1 MSGKDLYNQKPEQ
14 SEELGGEEPGLL
26 PVAGRWLGLG
36 VEFGGVIGIFTWAG
50 YWADRKL
57 GSSPWLMVAG
67 LMVGFVGMTYLLY
80 KETRDLHK

>member
-1 MSGKDLYNQKPEQ
+1 MCNKDLNNQRLEQ
-14 SEELGGEEPGLL
+14 PGESGEKEPRLL
-26 PVAGRWLGLG
+26 PGAGRWLGLG

-57 GSSPWLMVAG
+57 GSSPWLMVTG

-80 KETRDLHK
+80 KETRDFR